1 LYCGFDS
8 AIEVFEFNRPG
19 SSGTRLKTSPTKKS
33 RDGQKGRYPSRPCN
47 VQEAWKAN
55 DTAKIG
61 MISALSFA
69 PDGSGTFAAGSY
81 SGNISIYSED
91 SGEDRLAEIFMGEPS
106 SGITQVGSERS
117 HHKVNPERV

>member
-1 LYCGFDS
+1 MGRRVDILLDPATVRKLG
-8 AIEVFEFNRPG
+8 
-19 SSGTRLKTSPTKKS
+19 RLMIQ
-33 RDGQKGRYPSRPCN
+33 R
-47 VQEAWKAN
+47 
-55 DTAKIG
+55 KIG
-61 MISALSFA
+61 MISALTFA